1 MNDVK
6 EICELALDAPAP
18 PLRDPAEALAIARRS
33 ARRRERLTV
42 GAAALAVV
50 AAASATTMIAPRVG
64 LAGAD
69 RAPAAQVTGAQQ
81 MTVAPPVAADV
92 PSREAAHA
100 HGRQIAQTLIDAV
113 PSGYSAHPEYSFPD
127 GDPTATWMREPPSE
141 SYVSMTSI
149 VLSAGDREGLLQAS
163 IVRDGVPA
171 PAGDLCSTDVADRID
186 PIFGAGTECQVV
198 VVDSVP
204 IRVTS
209 RDDPDV
215 GATLIA
221 VRLLHGGMLGVVST
235 QGRWTFDSSSEL
247 PPDSVRS
254 PDEARPV
261 SPELISSVFTAAEL
275 AAIAGS
281 PAMLP

>member
-1 MNDVK
+1 VNDVK

-33 ARRRERLTV
+33 ARRRDRLTV
-42 GAAALAVV
+42 AAAALAVV
-50 AAASATTMIAPRVG
+50 AAASATTMIAPG
-64 LAGAD
+64 LVVAGAD
-69 RAPAAQVTGAQQ
+69 RAPTAQVTGAQQ
-81 MTVAPPVAADV
+81 MTVAPPAAPDV
-92 PSREAAHA
+92 PIREAAHA

-113 PSGYSAHPEYSFPD
+113 PSGYSAYPEYSSPD

-149 VLSAGDREGLLQAS
+149 VMSAGDREGLLQAS
-163 IVRDGVPA
+163 IVRDGVAA
-171 PAGDLCSTDVADRID
+171 PGGDLCSTDLADRID
-186 PIFGAGTECQVV
+186 PIFGAGTDCQVV
-198 VVDSVP
+198 VVDGVP

-209 RDDPDV
+209 RNDPDV

-221 VRLLHGGMLGVVST
+221 VRFLQGGILGVVST

-247 PPDSVRS
+247 PPDAVRS
-254 PDEARPV
+254 PDEAPV
-261 SPELISSVFTAAEL
+261 VAPELTSLVFTAAEL
-275 AAIAGS
+275 AAIAGN